1 MSNRI
6 KKKSLFS
13 SLRNNTVFACRFY
26 FHSVGTSLFLP
37 KISRFINKYLYSM
50 GLGSS
55 LNRYDNSLTLY
66 SSFADKKLY
75 SCYAAND
82 KFINFGS
89 GAFFHKRWKNYDYL
103 GNSSYY
109 KAIQGI
115 PGKDF
120 NPIDLC
126 DENLKVPEADNSVDL
141 IYCSHTLE
149 HLDEKSSHRFLK
161 ECCRILKKK
170 GVLRVALPNTKNDFY
185 LLHCLMRQNEVYE
198 DIKKNYIENACFH
211 ILADTKTMKI
221 KDLLKVLDKASFKS
235 NEFYNLL
242 VKEYPTMISF
252 DGNNP
257 ERHIN
262 YWDFDNLIE
271 VISEFGF
278 KLTIPS
284 YQGNSVARPFC
295 NLHVFDNTE
304 PQISF
309 YADIIK

>member
-1 MSNRI
+1 
-6 KKKSLFS
+6 
-13 SLRNNTVFACRFY
+13 
-26 FHSVGTSLFLP
+26 
-37 KISRFINKYLYSM
+37 M

-75 SCYAAND
+75 SSYADND

-89 GAFFHKRWKNYDYL
+89 GAFFHNRWKNYDYP
-103 GNSSYY
+103 GNSLLY
-109 KAIQGI
+109 KAIQGN
-115 PGKDF
+115 PSKDF
-120 NPIDLC
+120 HPINLC

-161 ECCRILKKK
+161 ECYRMLKKN
-170 GVLRVALPNTKNDFY
+170 GVMRVALPNTKNDFY
-185 LLHCLMRQNEVYE
+185 LLYCLIRQNEMYD
-198 DIKKNYIENACFH
+198 DIKKNYIEDACLH

-221 KDLLKVLDKASFKS
+221 KNLLKALDKTSFESKD
-235 NEFYNLL
+235 FYNLL
-242 VKEYPTMISF
+242 IKEHPTMAYF

-284 YQGNSVARPFC
+284 YQGSSVVRPFC

-304 PQISF
+304 PQIAI